1 MTVHAS
7 SMSSRREAQLNLISY
22 VGARVTAIG
31 VFAAVVPL
39 SLRALGEERYA
50 VLAIILLVIGFAPL
64 IDAGAGYALTFR
76 YMRRLERGRRAATA
90 LLAEHHTLYI
100 VISLAAGILFFLAF
114 PWVFAQADTHV
125 KASLP
130 TIGFAGGAAT
140 FFALLSS
147 YGRAILVASRKTYI
161 VNLVDLTS
169 DLARAAA
176 IGVGAVIYRDLGVIA
191 ALLAVAFAFRW
202 LLFAG
207 LVARFAEAVAPVLRI
222 NKRSL
227 RASMSLG
234 APLAFSAIVTVLLGT
249 IDKFV
254 MARVVPLS
262 EVASYVLSY
271 DTTTKGW
278 MVVWAVNGAIM
289 PILMR
294 WSHARETHKLSRAS
308 RYTWAL
314 TFAAGVAL
322 YLPLNLF
329 EPAIIGWWV
338 GADMAASAQT
348 YIFMFSVA
356 SLFYFAT
363 ANLYNFL
370 QASRRTAI
378 IAKAYLVGLGC
389 YISVVVLAAAS
400 RNPLLMASA
409 HIVLWASVTAAMW
422 YWGTVKP
429 NKGLDRAV

>member
-1 MTVHAS
+1 
-7 SMSSRREAQLNLISY
+7 MSSSREVQLNLISY
-22 VGARVTAIG
+22 IGARVTAIV
-31 VFAAVVPL
+31 VFAAMVPL
-39 SLRALGEERYA
+39 ALLELGEERYA
-50 VLAIILLVIGFAPL
+50 VLAIMLLVIGFVPL

-76 YMRRLERGRRAATA
+76 YMRRLARGRRTATA
-90 LLAEHHTLYI
+90 LLAEHHTIYI
-100 VISLAAGILFFLAF
+100 VVSMAVGVMFFLAF
-114 PWVFAQADTHV
+114 PWVFVQADTHV
-125 KASLP
+125 KTSLA
-130 TIGFAGGAAT
+130 TIGVAGGVAS

-161 VNLVDLTS
+161 VNLVDLIS

-176 IGVGAVIYRDLGVIA
+176 IGVGAAIYGDLGVTA

-202 LLFAG
+202 MLFAG
-207 LVARFAEAVAPVLRI
+207 IVARFSEAVAPALRI

-227 RASMSLG
+227 RVSMFIG
-234 APLAFSAIVTVLLGT
+234 APLAFSAVVTVLLGT

-254 MARVVPLS
+254 MARVFPLS
-262 EVASYVLSY
+262 QVASYVLSY

-278 MVVWAVNGAIM
+278 MIVWAVNGAIM

-294 WSHARETHKLSRAS
+294 WGHARESHKLSRAS

-314 TFAAGVAL
+314 TFAVGVVV

-329 EPAIIGWWV
+329 EPEIIGWWV
-338 GADMAASAQT
+338 GSDMAASAQT
-348 YIFMFSVA
+348 YIFVFSIA

-370 QASRRTAI
+370 QASGRTGV

-389 YISVVVLAAAS
+389 YVPVIALAAANHNS
-400 RNPLLMASA
+400 LLMASA
-409 HIVLWASVTAAMW
+409 HIVLWTAVAAAMW
-422 YWGTVKP
+422 YWGFIRS

>member
-1 MTVHAS
+1 MNS
-7 SMSSRREAQLNLISY
+7 SREAQLNLISY

-31 VFAAVVPL
+31 VFAIVVPL
-39 SLRALGEERYA
+39 ALRELGEERYA
-50 VLAIILLVIGFAPL
+50 VLAIMLLLIGFAPL

-76 YMRRLERGRRAATA
+76 YMRRLGRGRKTATA
-90 LLAEHHTLYI
+90 LLAEHHTIYI
-100 VISLAAGILFFLAF
+100 VLSLAAGMLFFLAF
-114 PWVFAQADTHV
+114 PWVFAQAETHV
-125 KASLP
+125 KTSLA
-130 TIGFAGGAAT
+130 TIGVAGGIAT

-147 YGRAILVASRKTYI
+147 YGRAILVATRKTYI
-161 VNLVDLTS
+161 VNLVDLIS

-176 IGVGAVIYRDLGVIA
+176 IVVGTVIYHELGVIV

-207 LVARFAEAVAPVLRI
+207 IVARFAEAVAPVLRI

-227 RASMSLG
+227 RASMSIG
-234 APLAFSAIVTVLLGT
+234 APLAFSAVVTVLLGT

-254 MARVVPLS
+254 MARVFPLS
-262 EVASYVLSY
+262 QVASYVLSY

-278 MVVWAVNGAIM
+278 MIVWAVNGAIM

-294 WSHARETHKLSRAS
+294 WGHARETHKLSRAS
-308 RYTWAL
+308 RYTWTL
-314 TFAAGVAL
+314 TFVAGVAL

-329 EPAIIGWWV
+329 EPEIIGWWV
-338 GADMAASAQT
+338 GTDMAASAQV
-348 YIFMFSVA
+348 YIFVFSIA

-370 QASRRTAI
+370 QASGRTWV

-389 YISVVVLAAAS
+389 YISVIALAAAS

-409 HIVLWASVTAAMW
+409 HVVLWAAAATVMW
-422 YWGTVKP
+422 YWGFIKS
-429 NKGLDRAV
+429 NKGLVRAV